1 MQELTLLINMHIRLE
16 EEEEDD
22 GDLSKYDLWGSAD
35 ADADDNQGIYNIH
48 SILQLTNTLYNMH
61 LYIRN
66 LKYSHL
72 TPVFRQHNI
81 HLVFSTYQHKYK
93 WIGTYCV
100 LQNKFQTRIFKIYDV
115 QILIII

>member
-48 SILQLTNTLYNMH
+48 SFLQLTNTLYNIYLYTRKLQYKH
-61 LYIRN
+61 LN
-66 LKYSHL
+66 Q
-72 TPVFRQHNI
+72 VFMIMNIFFEFLHTHN
-81 HLVFSTYQHKYK
+81 
-93 WIGTYCV
+93 
-100 LQNKFQTRIFKIYDV
+100 QNRVD
-115 QILIII
+115 